1 MSALENALLEDD
13 SDGDDDEAMPAA
25 PPVAPPARVTAA
37 APPPHAP
44 PPLPRSLPPR
54 GPGIAARQLPN
65 ATFAPIAN
73 PDQRRPSPPKPR
85 AASSGQSSMN
95 LQQLLQDVVQQLGK
109 EERIRFREFVQ
120 ELKAKRDAGE
130 IPSLSEALL
139 TGGEKVVGNDVWR
152 RACAKQDARARSSSE
167 EARREAEEGRARR
180 ARADRDAAEARA
192 LQLEAPAAGSTLA
205 DEVQKQADLLSNGD
219 LNVMSEK
226 VVSTKRE
233 TSGADAETSYGAWD
247 KCNLV
252 DEPTASRRLHLAAEN
267 CAHLP
272 GGGRKAPKLT
282 HDDEA
287 ATSRP
292 CRELLS
298 RAAQQFA
305 RDALEAL
312 VVLSQRRRNE
322 EARRVATNP
331 ETCGLALRWLDR
343 DVDRHVVDSRR
354 QCEKTDVLLD
364 AMVDHDLLSAP
375 PVDPRE
381 PPATSTW
388 ARAKRAR
395 ATDLDRS
402 TKMDDLGR
410 NLERGITKVK
420 REEDADKRR
429 ADRGAAQI
437 PEKPDVITKAD
448 VKHLLRSRREFSKLL
463 F

>member
-1 MSALENALLEDD
+1 
-13 SDGDDDEAMPAA
+13 
-25 PPVAPPARVTAA
+25 
-37 APPPHAP
+37 
-44 PPLPRSLPPR
+44 
-54 GPGIAARQLPN
+54 
-65 ATFAPIAN
+65 
-73 PDQRRPSPPKPR
+73 
-85 AASSGQSSMN
+85 MN

-120 ELKAKRDAGE
+120 ELKAKRDGRD
-130 IPSLSEALL
+130 PSLSEALL
-139 TGGEKVVGNDVWR
+139 TGGE
-152 RACAKQDARARSSSE
+152 ARGAS
-167 EARREAEEGRARR
+167 G
-180 ARADRDAAEARA
+180 
-192 LQLEAPAAGSTLA
+192 GSTLA

-233 TSGADAETSYGAWD
+233 TSGADAETPYGAWD

-429 ADRGAAQI
+429 GRGA
-437 PEKPDVITKAD
+437 PRSPKPDVITKAD

>member
-25 PPVAPPARVTAA
+25 PP
-37 APPPHAP
+37 
-44 PPLPRSLPPR
+44 
-54 GPGIAARQLPN
+54 
-65 ATFAPIAN
+65 
-73 PDQRRPSPPKPR
+73 
-85 AASSGQSSMN
+85 SSMN

-233 TSGADAETSYGAWD
+233 TSGADAETPYGAWD

-287 ATSRP
+287 ATSR
-292 CRELLS
+292 
-298 RAAQQFA
+298 RA
-305 RDALEAL
+305 EAL

-364 AMVDHDLLSAP
+364 AMVDHDPLSAARRP
-375 PVDPRE
+375 
-381 PPATSTW
+381 
-388 ARAKRAR
+388 ARAAGDEHVGARSAR

>member
-1 MSALENALLEDD
+1 M
-13 SDGDDDEAMPAA
+13 
-25 PPVAPPARVTAA
+25 
-37 APPPHAP
+37 
-44 PPLPRSLPPR
+44 
-54 GPGIAARQLPN
+54 
-65 ATFAPIAN
+65 
-73 PDQRRPSPPKPR
+73 
-85 AASSGQSSMN
+85 
-95 LQQLLQDVVQQLGK
+95 
-109 EERIRFREFVQ
+109 
-120 ELKAKRDAGE
+120 
-130 IPSLSEALL
+130 
-139 TGGEKVVGNDVWR
+139 
-152 RACAKQDARARSSSE
+152 
-167 EARREAEEGRARR
+167 
-180 ARADRDAAEARA
+180 
-192 LQLEAPAAGSTLA
+192 
-205 DEVQKQADLLSNGD
+205 LSNGD

>member
-37 APPPHAP
+37 APPPLAP
-44 PPLPRSLPPR
+44 PPLPRSMPPR

-73 PDQRRPSPPKPR
+73 PDQRRPSPSKPR
-85 AASSGQSSMN
+85 ASSGQSSMN

-130 IPSLSEALL
+130 IPPLSGAAHGRRRSSA
-139 TGGEKVVGNDVWR
+139 TTSGAAPARSRTRGRGR
-152 RACAKQDARARSSSE
+152 RARRRGARP
-167 EARREAEEGRARR
+167 RREARAS
-180 ARADRDAAEARA
+180 ADRDAAEARA

-298 RAAQQFA
+298 RGAAVRA
-305 RDALEAL
+305 TPRGAVA
-312 VVLSQRRRNE
+312 LSQRRRNE